1 MMRWVLRICLVA
13 AVIAAGVWGW
23 HVLFPSPAQ
32 VIRKRTLELAEAASV
47 APREGPLAQVAN
59 ASRVASFFTPDI
71 ELSVAI
77 PSHAVVQL
85 NGRDDLM
92 AAALRARAMLSG
104 LVVKFP
110 DIVIT
115 VAPDKLSATAN
126 VTVWGRIPSD
136 KDYIVEELNLRW
148 RKLDRTWL
156 IYHLETVQTL
166 R

>member
-1 MMRWVLRICLVA
+1 MMRWLLRFCLLAVIVA
-13 AVIAAGVWGW
+13 AGIWAWR
-23 HVLFPSPAQ
+23 VLFPNPAQ
-32 VIRKRTLELAEAASV
+32 VIRKRTLELAQAASV
-47 APREGPLAQVAN
+47 APQEGPLAQVSN

-71 ELSVAI
+71 ELSVTV
-77 PSHAVVQL
+77 PGHSVVQL

-104 LVVKFP
+104 LVIKFP

-136 KDYIVEELNLRW
+136 KDFIVEELNLRW
-148 RKLDRTWL
+148 RKLDGTWL
-156 IYHLETVQTL
+156 IQHLETVQTL